1 MELKKRI
8 FPKLPEPQH
17 RKGLSKICIVSN
29 IFVEIVNQGQKL
41 WSWCL
46 VKRILEQP
54 RLIWTSIV
62 K

>member
-41 WSWCL
+41 
-46 VKRILEQP
+46 
-54 RLIWTSIV
+54 
-62 K
+62 